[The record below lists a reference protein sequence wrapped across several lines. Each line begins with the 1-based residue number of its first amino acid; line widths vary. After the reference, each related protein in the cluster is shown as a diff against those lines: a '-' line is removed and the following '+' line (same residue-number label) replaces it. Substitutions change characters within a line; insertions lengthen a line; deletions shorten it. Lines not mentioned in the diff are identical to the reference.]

1 MLPPGIAPIFAS
13 LLAAISAAGLIAFIF
28 YPRLEVHSRGRKRF
42 EAIAMIEPLS
52 GIKAASEEA
61 NRRRSVETTLK
72 ELEEKRRMVAGASP
86 SLTMRIRHAGLNWSK
101 RTFWL
106 ICAVVA
112 AICFAATTGVF
123 GLSPWLALAM
133 GAGGGA
139 LLPRAYLSAKSRR
152 RLKRFADEFPNA
164 VDVIVRGV
172 KAGLPIVDCLR
183 IIALEAQEPVR
194 GEFRVIIEDQTVGVP
209 LDQAVQRL
217 SDRVSLPE
225 TSFFAIVVAMQSRT
239 GGSLSEALGNLSKV
253 LRERKKMEAKIKSMS
268 SEATASAAI
277 IGSLPVVVT
286 VMLYLTSPDYIALLF
301 TTLIGQL
308 VLVACGLWMGIGVL
322 VMRKM
327 INFDF

>member
-1 MLPPGIAPIFAS
+1 MLPPDIAPILAS
-13 LLAAISAAGLIAFIF
+13 VLAAISTAGLIAFIF
-28 YPRLEVHSRGRKRF
+28 YPRLEVHSRSRKRF
-42 EAIAMIEPLS
+42 EAIAMVESLS
-52 GIKAASEEA
+52 GIQATSEEA

-86 SLTMRIRHAGLNWSK
+86 SLTMRIRQAGLNWSK
-101 RTFWL
+101 RTYWL
-106 ICAVVA
+106 VCLLVA
-112 AICFAATTGVF
+112 AICFAAAIGAF
-123 GLSPWLALAM
+123 GLNPWLALAV
-133 GAGGGA
+133 GTAGGA
-139 LLPRAYLSAKSRR
+139 ILPRLYLSAKSRR

-164 VDVIVRGV
+164 IDVIVRGV

-183 IIALEAQEPVR
+183 IISLEAQEPVR
-194 GEFRVIIEDQTVGVP
+194 SEFRTVMEDQTVGVP

-217 SDRVSLPE
+217 SDRVSLSE

-253 LRERKKMEAKIKSMS
+253 LRERKKTQAKIKSMS
-268 SEATASAAI
+268 SEATASAGI

-286 VMLYLTSPDYIALLF
+286 FMLYLSSPDYIALLF
-301 TTLIGQL
+301 TTPIGQL